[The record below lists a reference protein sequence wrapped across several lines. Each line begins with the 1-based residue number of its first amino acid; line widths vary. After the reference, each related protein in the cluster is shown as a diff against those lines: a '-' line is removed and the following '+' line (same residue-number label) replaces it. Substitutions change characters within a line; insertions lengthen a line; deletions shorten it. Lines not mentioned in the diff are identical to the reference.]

1 MDVVAVGAAKPV
13 VLQLHRLDH
22 ARANGLLAVVEVHK
36 AKHFAAVIHLRALVL
51 KTPAQ
56 GHVAVEHQALLAIHR
71 GRHGW
76 VKVLEALSVSPHQT
90 GDVG

>member
-22 ARANGLLAVVEVHK
+22 ARAHGLLAVVEVHK
-36 AKHFAAVIHLRALVL
+36 AKHFAAVVHLRALVL

-56 GHVAVEHQALLAIHR
+56 GHVAIEHQALVAIHR